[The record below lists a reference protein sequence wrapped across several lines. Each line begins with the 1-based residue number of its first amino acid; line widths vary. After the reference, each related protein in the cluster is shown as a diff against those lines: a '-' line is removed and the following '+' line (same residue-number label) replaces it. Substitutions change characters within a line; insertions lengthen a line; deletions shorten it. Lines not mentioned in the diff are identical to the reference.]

1 MTALKQRSGGRYE
14 LVRTRDQLDCDT
26 QTGAGA
32 RVFHIPVDQPPAPPQ
47 ERIMTT
53 VASKL
58 VLAVAGLVA
67 SVTGF
72 AATPDVDAPSVKVR
86 YDDLNLATTAGAN
99 TLYRRIS
106 AAARDVCPDLY
117 SRDPHVVL
125 AAQRCQSAAIAKAV
139 SEVNSPSLA
148 MLHASRAS
156 RG

>member
-1 MTALKQRSGGRYE
+1 
-14 LVRTRDQLDCDT
+14 
-26 QTGAGA
+26 
-32 RVFHIPVDQPPAPPQ
+32 
-47 ERIMTT
+47 MTT

-67 SVTGF
+67 SVAGF
-72 AATPDVDAPSVKVR
+72 ADTPDVYVPSVKVR
-86 YDDLNLATTAGAN
+86 YDDLNLATPSGTN

-117 SRDPHVVL
+117 SRDLHVVL
-125 AAQRCQSAAIAKAV
+125 AAQHCQAAAIARAV

-148 MLHASRAS
+148 MLHAARTS